1 MIELTVS
8 NAEARP
14 DGAASLT
21 DAYVLRYLLQQ
32 AGAAGSSFVWRQT
45 EEGGYTASAE
55 GVRLNLDMA
64 HSRSGSRV
72 VLSLGD
78 EQDTIEMAEPYP
90 VSLFG
95 GKYATPEDAELAQLL
110 RALFAA
116 VRRQASRNEENLE
129 KRLDARKQTFYRR
142 LLFGPAGRT

>member
-1 MIELTVS
+1 MIDLTVAS
-8 NAEARP
+8 AEARP
-14 DGAASLT
+14 EAAASLT

-32 AGAAGSSFVWRQT
+32 AGAANSSFVWRQT
-45 EEGGYTASAE
+45 EEGGYTAAAE
-55 GVRLNLDMA
+55 GVRLSLDVA

-78 EQDTIEMAEPYP
+78 DQDTIEVTEAYP

-95 GKYATPEDAELAQLL
+95 GRYATPEDAEVAQLL
-110 RALFAA
+110 RALHTA

-129 KRLDARKQTFYRR
+129 KRLDARKQTFFRR
-142 LLFGPAGRT
+142 LLFGPTARA